1 MNSTLPPPG
10 AHWDTLVAKAAQ
22 IIVVFV
28 LCVAVAFGVF
38 FLGCNLLLQAE
49 SLAAPPAHDHRRPS
63 HGDEGT
69 AEGV

>member
-1 MNSTLPPPG
+1 M
-10 AHWDTLVAKAAQ
+10 AKAAQ